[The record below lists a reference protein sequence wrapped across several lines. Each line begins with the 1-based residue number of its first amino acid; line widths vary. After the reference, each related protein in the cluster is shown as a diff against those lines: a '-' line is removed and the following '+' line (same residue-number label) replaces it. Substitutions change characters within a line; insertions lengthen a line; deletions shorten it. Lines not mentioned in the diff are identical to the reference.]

1 MFNNKAKK
9 IMIEKNDI
17 TEQSCSCDICGK
29 ELIHAIKYVTHY
41 NLSDEENLSDT
52 YTVDYVSETPF
63 VIAEIDYENYQLIPY
78 QNRNEFQIV
87 CENCIKSYI
96 MQMVNRTN
104 NPIKI
109 RSHTLACGQVFFGSL
124 EDAIIPKQTTITPV

>member
-1 MFNNKAKK
+1 MFKNKTKK

-29 ELIHAIKYVTHY
+29 QLIHAIK
-41 NLSDEENLSDT
+41 DEEKLSDT

-63 VIAEIDYENYQLIPY
+63 VIAELDYENYQFIPY

-87 CENCIKSYI
+87 CEDCIKSYI

-109 RSHTLACGQVFFGSL
+109 RSYTLANGQVFFGSL
-124 EDAIIPKQTTITPV
+124 EDNIIPKQTTVLPV

>member
-1 MFNNKAKK
+1 MFKNKTKK
-9 IMIEKNDI
+9 IMITKHDI
-17 TEQSCSCDICGK
+17 IEQSCSCDICGK
-29 ELIHAIKYVTHY
+29 ELIHAIK
-41 NLSDEENLSDT
+41 DEETLSDT

-87 CENCIKSYI
+87 CEDCIKSYI

-104 NPIKI
+104 NPINI
-109 RSHTLACGQVFFGSL
+109 RSYTLAEGQVFFGSL
-124 EDAIIPKQTTITPV
+124 ENNIIPKQTTVVPV

>member
-1 MFNNKAKK
+1 MFKNKTKK

-29 ELIHAIKYVTHY
+29 QLIHAIK
-41 NLSDEENLSDT
+41 DEENLSDT

-63 VIAEIDYENYQLIPY
+63 VIAELDYENYQLIPY

-87 CENCIKSYI
+87 CEDCIKSYI

-109 RSHTLACGQVFFGSL
+109 RSYSLSDGQIFFGSL